1 MKRDRRFNM
10 KSLQFLWSSF
20 RGCIPIFSLT
30 VAACL
35 GQTPKQSVVLNSPI
49 DRTTAVSFFWFG
61 DMESHWRAPMNL
73 YVASANDP
81 RLHTVSIEHG
91 MTSRGVETWITASEM
106 QTLIEKL
113 SRSHLEWM
121 DSKTVVPF
129 KPWPKRTDGH
139 DSFDI
144 TVISTK
150 GTARAGI
157 RLARMCDELLEFDSV
172 MPTPRLRW
180 QFQTLRW
187 DDGCV
192 IAGYHNEAMPKE

>member
-1 MKRDRRFNM
+1 MKRDTRFNV
-10 KSLQFLWSSF
+10 KSLLCLWSSF
-20 RGCIPIFSLT
+20 RGCIPIVSLT

-61 DMESHWRAPMNL
+61 DIESHWRDPMNF
-73 YVASANDP
+73 YVASASDP

-91 MTSRGVETWITASEM
+91 LASRGVETWITASEM

-129 KPWPKRTDGH
+129 TPWPNADRRSRFVRHHRDLHQRGRRGRA
-139 DSFDI
+139 SGWPECA
-144 TVISTK
+144 ISCSNST
-150 GTARAGI
+150 R
-157 RLARMCDELLEFDSV
+157 
-172 MPTPRLRW
+172 
-180 QFQTLRW
+180 
-187 DDGCV
+187 
-192 IAGYHNEAMPKE
+192 